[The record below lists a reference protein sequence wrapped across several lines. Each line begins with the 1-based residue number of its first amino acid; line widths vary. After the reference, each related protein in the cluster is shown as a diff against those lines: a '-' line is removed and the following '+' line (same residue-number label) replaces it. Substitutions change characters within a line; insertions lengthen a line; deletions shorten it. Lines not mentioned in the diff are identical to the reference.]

1 MGLEPGTCDH
11 SAWRTI
17 CRRVLSCGHWRL
29 VIKLLGFKDE
39 SELAFEDNI
48 KHSFFIYPDEMVRLS
63 PHSRELMFSQYVY
76 IVKAYSGSKRTF
88 SALLKSMISKKKIGI
103 ALALT
108 RRNSSPTFCAMLPQA
123 SSMTM
128 LVRIRMTNDAVAF
141 LFVRTG

>member
-1 MGLEPGTCDH
+1 
-11 SAWRTI
+11 
-17 CRRVLSCGHWRL
+17 
-29 VIKLLGFKDE
+29 
-39 SELAFEDNI
+39 
-48 KHSFFIYPDEMVRLS
+48 MVRLPFP
-63 PHSRELMFSQYVY
+63 PHSRELMFIQHVY

-123 SSMTM
+123 GSMTM
-128 LVRIRMTNDAVAF
+128 FVIIRMTNDAVAF